1 MRKEFET
8 IAQYKEQMRAMLD
21 KAEAE
26 KRALDANEKEQ
37 FEKLKTEK
45 ELLEMK
51 VERRALEDVNAGLVS
66 DRRALFSQ
74 AVYDV
79 VNHRSLEDYS
89 GVVTENGIKIVERA
103 ADVITDT
110 TGVESMVPV
119 TKGEIIEPTEKGLII
134 DKLGIKMQSGLV
146 GDLVFPTLAAIEA
159 SIQGENAEVGDT
171 KLDIG
176 KIKASPKRIS
186 ISVPVSKRAINQTN
200 YSLQNVV
207 LKQVSLGVARLLNKW
222 MFSGTA
228 LAGASNGVFVKAV
241 PNVEYDTAL
250 TFAHVVGLE
259 TAVMDEGID
268 VTDGTAAYVC
278 TPKVYGALK
287 STPIEKGSAEMI
299 CRNGMV
305 NGYPVLVTNY
315 MDADTIGFGVFSYA
329 GIGQFGDMDLII
341 DPYTAAKKNIVN
353 FILNTDYDI
362 VVARPEAFSIAKK
375 KAASPAKA

>member
-1 MRKEFET
+1 M
-8 IAQYKEQMRAMLD
+8 
-21 KAEAE
+21 
-26 KRALDANEKEQ
+26 
-37 FEKLKTEK
+37 
-45 ELLEMK
+45 
-51 VERRALEDVNAGLVS
+51 
-66 DRRALFSQ
+66 
-74 AVYDV
+74 
-79 VNHRSLEDYS
+79 EDYS
-89 GVVTENGIKIVERA
+89 GVVTENGIKVVERA
-103 ADVITDT
+103 AGVITDT
-110 TGVESMVPV
+110 AGVADMVPV
-119 TKGEIIEPTEKGLII
+119 TMGEILEPTEKGLII
-134 DKLGIKMQSGLV
+134 DKLGIKMQSGLI
-146 GDLVFPTLAAIEA
+146 GDLIFPTLAAIEA

-176 KIKASPKRIS
+176 KIKASPKRAS

-228 LAGASNGVFVKAV
+228 LAGASNGVFVKAA

-250 TFAHVVGLE
+250 TFADVVALE

-278 TPKVYGALK
+278 TPKVYGKLK
-287 STPIEKGSAEMI
+287 STPKEKGSAEMI
-299 CRNGMV
+299 CQNNMV

-315 MDADTIGFGVFSYA
+315 MDTDTIGFGVFSYV

-341 DPYTAAKKNIVN
+341 DPYTSAKKNIVN

-362 VVARPEAFSIAKK
+362 VVARPEAFAIAKK
-375 KAASPAKA
+375 KTA